1 MSRDAIID
9 LIKAQMPELLAIY
22 AFGSRVTGTASPES
36 DLDLAVFVP
45 GQADPEQL
53 WKLSGELADLA
64 GCPVDLLDFRAASSV
79 LQERILRTGER
90 WFALNSQVDAY
101 EAAVLNDKLELDA
114 ARAALINDIQREG
127 RVYGR

>member
-9 LIKAQMPELLAIY
+9 LIKAQMPELLALY

-45 GQADPEQL
+45 GQADPERL

-79 LQERILRTGER
+79 LQERILRTGDR

-101 EAAVLNDKLELDA
+101 EAAVLNDKLELDS